1 MNSLYQ
7 ANGCVEG
14 TAAMPSIGTTSD
26 FSGLILL
33 DKPAGITCARIV
45 NRIKPLL
52 PPRTKLGHAGTL
64 DSFATGLLILLA
76 GRATRCCEQIMS
88 LPKRYEA
95 TVRLGAV
102 TATDD
107 PQSPEE
113 AFAGASA
120 PQAAPTREQ
129 IETIL
134 AGMTGTVLQQPPAY
148 SALKIQG
155 KRASDR
161 VRAGHAVELAAR
173 RVRIDALHVTS
184 YDWPHLGLRV
194 DCGRGT
200 YVRAIARDLGRALGV
215 GGYLTELRRTR
226 IGPFELSDAQP
237 LDALLGGAAAPRL
250 VDPAMISLHPATP
263 AS

>member
-1 MNSLYQ
+1 
-7 ANGCVEG
+7 
-14 TAAMPSIGTTSD
+14 MPSIGTMPD

-52 PPRTKLGHAGTL
+52 PPGTKLGHAGTL

-76 GRATRCCEQIMS
+76 GRATRCCEQLMS
-88 LPKRYEA
+88 MPKRYEA
-95 TVRLGAV
+95 TIRLGAV

-113 AFAGASA
+113 PFAGGAA
-120 PQAAPTREQ
+120 PQTAPTREQ
-129 IETIL
+129 IESVL
-134 AGMTGTVLQQPPAY
+134 AGMTGSVLQQPPAY

-173 RVRIDALHVTS
+173 RVRIDALQVTS
-184 YDWPHLGLRV
+184 YEWPHVRLRV

-200 YVRAIARDLGRALGV
+200 YVRAIARDLGRVLGV
-215 GGYLTELRRTR
+215 GGYLTQLSRTR

-237 LDALLGGAAAPRL
+237 LDALLSGAVTPRL
-250 VDPAMISLHPATP
+250 IDPAISLQP
-263 AS
+263 ASPAR